1 MAASES
7 LREDQTTQD
16 RGKEDKQT
24 WVERKFIIVNFLLI
38 AILLCHFMD
47 LPLLFQQQPNIPRVL
62 IVNLM
67 VADNLPYLK
76 FLLDSFVY
84 AWRIPKYR
92 QALKNVQVTAS
103 WPPVKQR

>member
-1 MAASES
+1 MGGTQVYHRQFS
-7 LREDQTTQD
+7 LNRHLVFD
-16 RGKEDKQT
+16 
-24 WVERKFIIVNFLLI
+24 VSAV
-38 AILLCHFMD
+38 CHFMD

-103 WPPVKQR
+103 